1 MKNEET
7 YHEESWRIFRIM
19 AEFVDGFEILDSV
32 NKAVT
37 VWGSARVSSDDQW
50 YREAENLG
58 KILVKNGYAVITG
71 GGPGIMEAANKGAF
85 EAGGKSIGLNIEL
98 PHEQKPNQYISHLIT
113 FRYFFVRKVMFVKYA
128 TAFVVFPGGFGTID
142 EFTEAITL
150 VQTGRVK
157 KFPVILVNK
166 NHWDPLI
173 AWMKDYLIKK
183 SYIDKNDLG
192 IFSVVDTSE
201 QVLKIIKN
209 FYHKKR
215 HGDQSD

>member
-183 SYIDKNDLG
+183 SYIDKNDLE

>member
-1 MKNEET
+1 
-7 YHEESWRIFRIM
+7 
-19 AEFVDGFEILDSV
+19 EILDSV